1 MKEETQLFEICLDK
15 ISLFMPVDYEK
26 QLIISVFSVKFYLV
40 KTTFEFF
47 KGKNICQDRIR

>member
-1 MKEETQLFEICLDK
+1 MKEETQLFEMYLDK
-15 ISLFMPVDYEK
+15 ISLFMPVDYER
-26 QLIISVFSVKFYLV
+26 QLIISAFSVKFYWE